1 MNIAV
6 VGMGKIG
13 LPLAVQYAKKDNTVT
28 GIDINPKTV
37 ELINK
42 GLEPFPEEAHLKEYL
57 ADVVSKGLLKATL
70 DYEEGIKS
78 ADIVVVVVPLFVN
91 DKADPEF
98 SAMDQATALIGSN
111 LKKGSLICY
120 ETTLPIGTTRTRFV
134 PSLEKQ
140 SGLKVGIDFN
150 VVFSPERVF
159 TGRIFEDLR
168 KYPKIVGGIT
178 QECTNKGVDFYS
190 QVLDFDVR
198 EDLAKPNGVW
208 AVKSTESSEFVK
220 LAETTYRD
228 VNIALA
234 NQFAMYADKI
244 GVDVYEVIE
253 SSNSQKFS
261 HIHQPGISVGGHCI
275 PVYPHF
281 YLAGDSDAKIVKVA
295 RDLNQNM
302 PHYVVH
308 KVLQLLSGTPHGKIL
323 ILGVSYRSN
332 VKEAAY
338 SGVFDLAQEF
348 LLNKVDVVV
357 HDPLFTSEEISR
369 LGLKAFDGD
378 HDAISGVVI
387 HTFHAEYKQLEFWR
401 FAKCRFVYDGRNV
414 ILSEEIKN
422 TPFLRLKL
430 GDGSRTNVE

>member
-13 LPLAVQYAKKDNTVT
+13 LPLAVQYAKKGNTVT
-28 GIDINPKTV
+28 GIDINPKTI

-70 DYEEGIKS
+70 DYAEGINN
-78 ADIVVVVVPLFVN
+78 ADVVVVVVPLFVN
-91 DKADPEF
+91 DKAEPEF

-111 LKKGSLICY
+111 LKKGSLICF

-134 PSLEKQ
+134 PSLEEQ
-140 SGLKVGIDFN
+140 SGLKVGVDFN

-178 QECTNKGVDFYS
+178 KECTNKGVYFYS

-198 EDLAKPNGVW
+198 EDLTKPNGVW
-208 AVKSTESSEFVK
+208 AVESTESAEFIK

-234 NQFAMYADKI
+234 NQFAMYADKV

-275 PVYPHF
+275 PIYPQF
-281 YLAGDSDAKIVKVA
+281 YLWSDPDASIVRKA
-295 RDLNQNM
+295 RETNSQMPKYFINEILKSFSTLKNLN
-302 PHYVVH
+302 V
-308 KVLQLLSGTPHGKIL
+308 L
-323 ILGVSYRSN
+323 ILGISYRAN
-332 VKEAAY
+332 VKEIAF
-338 SGVFDLAQEF
+338 SGAIDLKNILVKSGAKVFAMDPFYTKSEINEIGFEYGDDPSQAFDVVILHTNHQEF
-348 LLNKVDVVV
+348 SKIDFSKFSKSSKLL
-357 HDPLFTSEEISR
+357 
-369 LGLKAFDGD
+369 
-378 HDAISGVVI
+378 
-387 HTFHAEYKQLEFWR
+387 
-401 FAKCRFVYDGRNV
+401 DGRNFYFKEKV
-414 ILSEEIKN
+414 PSNIDFFK
-422 TPFLRLKL
+422 F
-430 GDGSRTNVE
+430 GNVTKEG

>member
-13 LPLAVQYAKKDNTVT
+13 LPLAVQYAKKGNTVL
-28 GIDINPKTV
+28 GIDINPKTI

-70 DYEEGIKS
+70 DYAEGINN
-78 ADIVVVVVPLFVN
+78 ADVVVVVVPLFVN
-91 DKADPEF
+91 DKAEPEF

-111 LKKGSLICY
+111 LKKGSLICF

-134 PSLEKQ
+134 PSLEEQ
-140 SGLKVGIDFN
+140 SGLKVGVDFN

-178 QECTNKGVDFYS
+178 KECTNKGVYFYS

-198 EDLAKPNGVW
+198 EDLTKPNGVW
-208 AVKSTESSEFVK
+208 AVESTESAEFIK

-234 NQFAMYADKI
+234 NQFAMYADKV

-275 PVYPHF
+275 PIYPQF
-281 YLAGDSDAKIVKVA
+281 YLWSDPDASIVRKA
-295 RDLNQNM
+295 RETNSQMPKYFINEILKSFSTLKNLN
-302 PHYVVH
+302 V
-308 KVLQLLSGTPHGKIL
+308 L
-323 ILGVSYRSN
+323 ILGISYRAN
-332 VKEAAY
+332 VKEIAF
-338 SGVFDLAQEF
+338 SGAIDLKNILVKSGAKVFAMDPFYTKSEINEIGFEYGDDPSQAFDVVILHTNHQEF
-348 LLNKVDVVV
+348 SKIDFSKFSKSSKLL
-357 HDPLFTSEEISR
+357 
-369 LGLKAFDGD
+369 
-378 HDAISGVVI
+378 
-387 HTFHAEYKQLEFWR
+387 
-401 FAKCRFVYDGRNV
+401 DGRNFYFKEKV
-414 ILSEEIKN
+414 PSNIDFFK
-422 TPFLRLKL
+422 F
-430 GDGSRTNVE
+430 GNVTKEG